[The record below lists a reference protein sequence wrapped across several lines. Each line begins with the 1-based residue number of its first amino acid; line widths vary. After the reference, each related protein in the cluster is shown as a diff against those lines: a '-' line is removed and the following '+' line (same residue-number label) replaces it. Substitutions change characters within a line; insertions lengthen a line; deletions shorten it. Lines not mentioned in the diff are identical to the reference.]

1 MKILIA
7 DDEDMVRTS
16 LDGILKKGG
25 DYETDFALDGE
36 EAIQKLTAN
45 LYDAVL
51 LDLEMPKV
59 SGYDVLAKAR
69 ALYPNLPVI
78 FLTGKAEAKK
88 VATSIAKSRL
98 SGFIEKPF
106 SPDDVLNTISQAIK
120 AEKPGGLEA

>member
-7 DDEDMVRTS
+7 DDEEVVRTS

-25 DYETDFALDGE
+25 SYETDFALDGE
-36 EAIQKLTAN
+36 EAVQKIASN
-45 LYDAVL
+45 LYDVVL
-51 LDLEMPKV
+51 LDLEMPKI

-69 ALYPNLPVI
+69 VLYPNLPVI

-88 VATSIAKSRL
+88 IAASIAKNRL

-106 SPDDVLNTISQAIK
+106 TPDEVLDTISQALK
-120 AEKPGGLEA
+120 AERPGGLEI